1 MQGVWSELELILC
14 CLPVLL
20 KLLCWYLQTSE
31 LNYTKKELD
40 YLSNFPKTVYYK
52 LRVNR

>member
-31 LNYTKKELD
+31 LNY